1 MAYEMMLYPKE
12 KTPQTVPAAGNYTSD
27 VYASYAELFDLSVN
41 LSNDGEVPLSPQS
54 QLHQQQQQ
62 QSYGGQPAQSPEYI
76 PATIFHDVPMQPMKQ
91 EHPSTAWSDSW
102 SSSSSSSGYS
112 SCGSIISSNPASPE
126 STASSYGLLDHPHQ
140 QTGHQ
145 HRTVSPYHHH
155 QQHQAGSLLDQP
167 IIKTEYDSGAETSI
181 DLESLLG
188 DSSPYHHQSQ
198 SPSPGFVKV
207 EPNYS
212 GPLEQ
217 PPSGTA
223 SKPQTGGFQIL
234 REHLQDTSFQRRHNL
249 KPLELDSLIGGL
261 TTHAD
266 IGPVF
271 EFALQ
276 EMKNGMQAT
285 CTELG
290 ISSDPKQWTTAKVHQ
305 WLELAMGKYFLPRLD
320 NLAALFPE
328 NGAQLAALPLE
339 EFVRRIP
346 QGGDKLHGYL
356 DLWKQINRLMV
367 GDNATVDS
375 MVTDSLTSTGGVIS
389 SMGCAPVSGD
399 GNGSSF
405 ATGLP
410 TDSRLG
416 GVMMAGVGTGSGSS
430 CVTPGPSSSPPMVE
444 NFDSDSMNGDISDDD
459 DEDMPLE
466 SPGSSSSAGGPSAS
480 ATSATT
486 GASGAPAPAKA
497 RHGGSH
503 IHLWQFLKELLAC
516 PEQHQNAIRWIDRSK
531 GVFKIEDSVR
541 VARLWGRRK
550 NRPAMNYDKLSRSIR
565 QYYKKGIMQKTE
577 RSQRLVYQ
585 FCSPYA
591 L

>member
-1 MAYEMMLYPKE
+1 MEHMAMMSVL
-12 KTPQTVPAAGNYTSD
+12 TPQTVPAGNYISD
-27 VYASYAELFDLSVN
+27 VYAPYAELFDLS
-41 LSNDGEVPLSPQS
+41 LLPNDGEVPLSPQS
-54 QLHQQQQQ
+54 QLQQSQQQAF
-62 QSYGGQPAQSPEYI
+62 GGPAQSPEYI
-76 PATIFHDVPMQPMKQ
+76 PATIFHDNAGVGHDRHLLSP
-91 EHPSTAWSDSW
+91 AY
-102 SSSSSSSGYS
+102 GAA
-112 SCGSIISSNPASPE
+112 SIK
-126 STASSYGLLDHPHQ
+126 
-140 QTGHQ
+140 
-145 HRTVSPYHHH
+145 V
-155 QQHQAGSLLDQP
+155 
-167 IIKTEYDSGAETSI
+167 EYDSGAETSI
-181 DLESLLG
+181 DLDSLLG
-188 DSSPYHHQSQ
+188 DSSPYHHSQ
-198 SPSPGFVKV
+198 APSSPPVIKV
-207 EPNYS
+207 ESSNYTL
-212 GPLEQ
+212 PLELPQQQQQ
-217 PPSGTA
+217 PQQPAG
-223 SKPQTGGFQIL
+223 KPQGFQIL

-276 EMKNGMQAT
+276 EMKNGVQAT

-320 NLAALFPE
+320 NLPALFPE

-356 DLWKQINRLMV
+356 ELWKQIHRLMV

-375 MVTDSLTSTGGVIS
+375 MVTESVAIGGLSTLPP
-389 SMGCAPVSGD
+389 MGCSSVSSTLATGL
-399 GNGSSF
+399 SSF
-405 ATGLP
+405 AGLSSEAPCDAGRMMPAGTG
-410 TDSRLG
+410 
-416 GVMMAGVGTGSGSS
+416 AANFGVGSGPTSTHS
-430 CVTPGPSSSPPMVE
+430 VSPTMLD
-444 NFDSDSMNGDISDDD
+444 NFDSDSMNGDASD
-459 DEDMPLE
+459 DEDEDMAQE
-466 SPGSSSSAGGPSAS
+466 SPENSPSAGGGPS
-480 ATSATT
+480 TSQPC
-486 GASGAPAPAKA
+486 ASGQSGPAPVKA

-503 IHLWQFLKELLAC
+503 IHLWQFLKELLAS

>member
-12 KTPQTVPAAGNYTSD
+12 KTPQTVPAGNYISD
-27 VYASYAELFDLSVN
+27 VYAPYAELFDLS
-41 LSNDGEVPLSPQS
+41 LLPNDGEVPLSPQS
-54 QLHQQQQQ
+54 QLQQSQQQAF
-62 QSYGGQPAQSPEYI
+62 GGPAQSPEYI
-76 PATIFHDVPMQPMKQ
+76 PATIFHDVPAGPMQQMKQ
-91 EHPSTAWSDSW
+91 EQPSAGWSDSW
-102 SSSSSSSGYS
+102 SISSGYS
-112 SCGSIISSNPASPE
+112 SCGSIASSNPASPE
-126 STASSYGLLDHPHQ
+126 STASSYGLLDNPHHQ
-140 QTGHQ
+140 PLSSQAAGGGHDR
-145 HRTVSPYHHH
+145 HLLSPY
-155 QQHQAGSLLDQP
+155 GLDQP
-167 IIKTEYDSGAETSI
+167 PSIKLEYDSGSETSI
-181 DLESLLG
+181 DLDSLLGG
-188 DSSPYHHQSQ
+188 DSSPYHHSQ
-198 SPSPGFVKV
+198 VPSPAVIKV
-207 EPNYS
+207 ENS
-212 GPLEQ
+212 GYPL
-217 PPSGTA
+217 PTA
-223 SKPQTGGFQIL
+223 PDQSATAKPQGFQIL

-276 EMKNGMQAT
+276 EMKNGVQAT

-290 ISSDPKQWTTAKVHQ
+290 ISSDPKQWSTPKVHQ

-328 NGAQLAALPLE
+328 NGAQLASLPLE

-356 DLWKQINRLMV
+356 ELWKQIHRLMV
-367 GDNATVDS
+367 GDNTTVDS
-375 MVTDSLTSTGGVIS
+375 MVTETTLATGGLPMSTPIPCGSLNAAPVVTTPGFSGMSDANRMIPSGPGSNLGASNSGPTSTHS
-389 SMGCAPVSGD
+389 AS
-399 GNGSSF
+399 
-405 ATGLP
+405 P
-410 TDSRLG
+410 TMLD
-416 GVMMAGVGTGSGSS
+416 
-430 CVTPGPSSSPPMVE
+430 
-444 NFDSDSMNGDISDDD
+444 NFDSDSMTGDASDDE
-459 DEDMPLE
+459 DEDMPPE
-466 SPGSSSSAGGPSAS
+466 RSGSSSSAGGGPS
-480 ATSATT
+480 TSQAAAGQT
-486 GASGAPAPAKA
+486 SPAPAKV

>member
-1 MAYEMMLYPKE
+1 MTERSYHGAKQETTVMMEQLTRVAEQLLSEILKQ
-12 KTPQTVPAAGNYTSD
+12 TPQTVPAGNYTSD
-27 VYASYAELFDLSVN
+27 VYASYAELFDLSV
-41 LSNDGEVPLSPQS
+41 LPNDGEVPLSPQS
-54 QLHQQQQQ
+54 QQQQQHA
-62 QSYGGQPAQSPEYI
+62 YGGPAQSPEYI
-76 PATIFHDVPMQPMKQ
+76 PATIFHD
-91 EHPSTAWSDSW
+91 
-102 SSSSSSSGYS
+102 
-112 SCGSIISSNPASPE
+112 
-126 STASSYGLLDHPHQ
+126 
-140 QTGHQ
+140 
-145 HRTVSPYHHH
+145 
-155 QQHQAGSLLDQP
+155 
-167 IIKTEYDSGAETSI
+167 TEYDSGAETSI

-188 DSSPYHHQSQ
+188 DSSPYHQSQ
-198 SPSPGFVKV
+198 APSPAFVKV
-207 EPNYS
+207 EPSY
-212 GPLEQ
+212 GQLEPQ
-217 PPSGTA
+217 
-223 SKPQTGGFQIL
+223 PQTSKAHGGGFQIL

-276 EMKNGMQAT
+276 EMKNGVQAT

-320 NLAALFPE
+320 NLPALFPE
-328 NGAQLAALPLE
+328 NGTQLAALPLE

-356 DLWKQINRLMV
+356 ELWKQIHRLMV

-375 MVTDSLTSTGGVIS
+375 MVTESL
-389 SMGCAPVSGD
+389 SMGCTGGS
-399 GNGSSF
+399 NSSF
-405 ATGLP
+405 TGASLP
-410 TDSRLG
+410 TESMHG
-416 GVMMAGVGTGSGSS
+416 GVMAVCNSAGSN
-430 CVTPGPSSSPPMVE
+430 VTPGPSSSPPMVE

-466 SPGSSSSAGGPSAS
+466 SPGSSSSTGGGAS
-480 ATSATT
+480 TATITT
-486 GASGAPAPAKA
+486 GQTASGPTPKA

-503 IHLWQFLKELLAC
+503 IHLWQFLKELLGC

>member
-1 MAYEMMLYPKE
+1 MASEGE
-12 KTPQTVPAAGNYTSD
+12 TGTTPQTVPAAGNYTSD
-27 VYASYAELFDLSVN
+27 VYASYAELFDLSV
-41 LSNDGEVPLSPQS
+41 LPNDGEVPLSPQS
-54 QLHQQQQQ
+54 QQHQQQQQ
-62 QSYGGQPAQSPEYI
+62 QQQQHQQQQGGYGGPVHSPEYI
-76 PATIFHDVPMQPMKQ
+76 PATIFHDVPSGGPMQPMKQ
-91 EHPSTAWSDSW
+91 EHPSPAWSDSW
-102 SSSSSSSGYS
+102 SSSGYS

-140 QTGHQ
+140 QSLGVP
-145 HRTVSPYHHH
+145 RTLSPY
-155 QQHQAGSLLDQP
+155 GLLDQP
-167 IIKTEYDSGAETSI
+167 IKTEYDSGAETSI
-181 DLESLLG
+181 DLDSLLG
-188 DSSPYHHQSQ
+188 DSSPYHPSSSSSS
-198 SPSPGFVKV
+198 SPAFVKIESNV
-207 EPNYS
+207 YA
-212 GPLEQ
+212 PLDQ
-217 PPSGTA
+217 PA
-223 SKPQTGGFQIL
+223 VKPQGGFQIL

-276 EMKNGMQAT
+276 EMKNGVQAT

-290 ISSDPKQWTTAKVHQ
+290 ISSDPKQWTTTKVHQ

-320 NLAALFPE
+320 NLATLFPE

-356 DLWKQINRLMV
+356 ELWKQIHRLMV
-367 GDNATVDS
+367 GDNATIDN
-375 MVTDSLTSTGGVIS
+375 MVPESLSTGGVLPS
-389 SMGCAPVSGD
+389 TMQGCNVAVGDSGAFV
-399 GNGSSF
+399 GGM
-405 ATGLP
+405 A
-410 TDSRLG
+410 TDSLLGG
-416 GVMMAGVGTGSGSS
+416 GVMVPGSVGSS
-430 CVTPGPSSSPPMVE
+430 GAGPSASPPMAE

-466 SPGSSSSAGGPSAS
+466 SPGSSSSAGGAS
-480 ATSATT
+480 TSAT
-486 GASGAPAPAKA
+486 GPAGGPPPAKA

-516 PEQHQNAIRWIDRSK
+516 PDQYQNAIRWIDRSK

>member
-12 KTPQTVPAAGNYTSD
+12 KTPQTVPAGNYTSD
-27 VYASYAELFDLSVN
+27 VYASYAELFDLSV
-41 LSNDGEVPLSPQS
+41 LPNDGEVPLSPQS
-54 QLHQQQQQ
+54 QQQQQQ
-62 QSYGGQPAQSPEYI
+62 QHAYGGPAQSPEYI
-76 PATIFHDVPMQPMKQ
+76 PATIFHDVPTGGGPMQPMKQ
-91 EHPSTAWSDSW
+91 EQPCTSTPWSDSW
-102 SSSSSSSGYS
+102 SSSGYS
-112 SCGSIISSNPASPE
+112 SCGSVISSNPASPE

-140 QTGHQ
+140 QPLPT
-145 HRTVSPYHHH
+145 HRTLSPVYN
-155 QQHQAGSLLDQP
+155 GGLLDRP
-167 IIKTEYDSGAETSI
+167 IKTEYDSGTETSI
-181 DLESLLG
+181 DLDSLLG
-188 DSSPYHHQSQ
+188 DSSPYHPSQ
-198 SPSPGFVKV
+198 APPSPAYVKL

-212 GPLEQ
+212 CGQLEQ
-217 PPSGTA
+217 PDI
-223 SKPQTGGFQIL
+223 KPQGGFQIL

-261 TTHAD
+261 TTHVD

-276 EMKNGMQAT
+276 EMKNGVQST

-320 NLAALFPE
+320 NLPALFPE

-356 DLWKQINRLMV
+356 ELWKQIHRLMV

-375 MVTDSLTSTGGVIS
+375 MVTESLTTGGVIS
-389 SMGCAPVSGD
+389 TMGCT
-399 GNGSSF
+399 NSSF
-405 ATGLP
+405 AGGLP
-410 TDSRLG
+410 TDSVLG
-416 GVMMAGVGTGSGSS
+416 GVLVSS
-430 CVTPGPSSSPPMVE
+430 SASSVTPGPSTSPPMVE

-466 SPGSSSSAGGPSAS
+466 SPGSSSSAGGGAS
-480 ATSATT
+480 TSTTAATT
-486 GASGAPAPAKA
+486 GGPAPKA

>member
-12 KTPQTVPAAGNYTSD
+12 KTPQTVPAGNYTSD
-27 VYASYAELFDLSVN
+27 VYASYAELFDLSV
-41 LSNDGEVPLSPQS
+41 LPNDGEVPLSPQS
-54 QLHQQQQQ
+54 QQQQHAF
-62 QSYGGQPAQSPEYI
+62 GAGPAQSPEYI
-76 PATIFHDVPMQPMKQ
+76 PATIFHDVPTGGMQPMKQ

-102 SSSSSSSGYS
+102 SSSGYS
-112 SCGSIISSNPASPE
+112 SCGSVISSNPASPE

-140 QTGHQ
+140 QTLHSA
-145 HRTVSPYHHH
+145 RTLSPY
-155 QQHQAGSLLDQP
+155 GGTGLLDHP
-167 IIKTEYDSGAETSI
+167 IKTEYDSGAETSI

-188 DSSPYHHQSQ
+188 DSSPYHQSQ
-198 SPSPGFVKV
+198 APSPAFVKV
-207 EPNYS
+207 EPNY
-212 GPLEQ
+212 GGQLEQ
-217 PPSGTA
+217 QQPDI
-223 SKPQTGGFQIL
+223 KPQGGFQIL

-261 TTHAD
+261 TTHVD

-276 EMKNGMQAT
+276 EMKNGVQAT

-320 NLAALFPE
+320 NLPALFPE

-356 DLWKQINRLMV
+356 ELWKQIHRLMV
-367 GDNATVDS
+367 GDNTTVDS
-375 MVTDSLTSTGGVIS
+375 MVTESLTSGGVIS
-389 SMGCAPVSGD
+389 AMGCT
-399 GNGSSF
+399 NSSF
-405 ATGLP
+405 TGGLP
-410 TDSRLG
+410 NDSMLG
-416 GVMMAGVGTGSGSS
+416 GVMLPSSVGSGGSS
-430 CVTPGPSSSPPMVE
+430 VTPGPSTSPPMVE
-444 NFDSDSMNGDISDDD
+444 NFDSDSMNGDVSDDD

-466 SPGSSSSAGGPSAS
+466 SPGSSSSAGGGPSTN
-480 ATSATT
+480 TSTTATT
-486 GASGAPAPAKA
+486 ATGGPTPKA